1 MQPEPEPEH
10 RSGPRPVRVEADEP
24 TPIRHLVAAAVQAG
38 ARLHAAEAEY
48 ALGMAAVARAARR
61 GGATDNSAARECAS
75 ALGITRQTLQPYALL
90 AMRWTPQELRVL
102 LERQDCN
109 GRRIS
114 LSHLLILSRL
124 SHAERLRRTEE
135 VFVEGLGVH
144 DLRARIRASRGQTTN
159 RMR

>member
-1 MQPEPEPEH
+1 M
-10 RSGPRPVRVEADEP
+10 RN
-24 TPIRHLVAAAVQAG
+24 LVTAAIQAG
-38 ARLHAAEAEY
+38 ARLHAAKAEY
-48 ALGMAAVARAARR
+48 ALQMAAVARAARR

-90 AMRWTPQELRVL
+90 AMRWTPEELRRL

-124 SHAERLRRTEE
+124 SHAERCRRTEE
-135 VFVEGLGVH
+135 VFAQGLGVH
-144 DLRARIRASRGQTTN
+144 ELRGRIRASQRRVAN
-159 RMR
+159 RDDR